1 MMPQQIPKFL
11 KTKPHQQHRN
21 CYIAKHEKLCKS
33 RTDQD
38 FIEDNNQTYHCK
50 HCNKVMHDKGNH
62 GRHESI
68 CGQYRKYIKDGQ
80 CLFCGKCFNEDTRLV
95 YHVKNVHKEQI
106 DPKVTSDSLT
116 NRSNNRMYHESI
128 CRASKIEAK
137 LPVVIRFTKRENN
150 CKLTELF
157 GIDDKNCVFCQNQD
171 LQKNHWKAIQQ
182 IQGGCNIKIMKCDGP
197 DQRKQTLKSRNGKNY
212 QRGPKMTRYQC
223 QYCNKIINDKGN
235 HARHEISCSRFGRY
249 AKYVKD
255 GKCMFCSKTSSQNV
269 RYLYFHIM
277 TDHKDQIDTEVLQ
290 ESTVVHLGSYDESLK
305 CKYCG
310 KKYRMAVQRKYHE
323 TICNGK

>member
-95 YHVKNVHKEQI
+95 NHVKTVHKEQI
-106 DPKVTSDSLT
+106 NPKINLL
-116 NRSNNRMYHESI
+116 
-128 CRASKIEAK
+128 EAK
-137 LPVVIRFTKRENN
+137 LPVVIRFTKRENF
-150 CKLTELF
+150 CKMTELF

-182 IQGGCNIKIMKCDGP
+182 IQGGCNIKIMK
-197 DQRKQTLKSRNGKNY
+197 
-212 QRGPKMTRYQC
+212 
-223 QYCNKIINDKGN
+223 
-235 HARHEISCSRFGRY
+235 
-249 AKYVKD
+249 
-255 GKCMFCSKTSSQNV
+255 
-269 RYLYFHIM
+269 
-277 TDHKDQIDTEVLQ
+277 
-290 ESTVVHLGSYDESLK
+290 
-305 CKYCG
+305 
-310 KKYRMAVQRKYHE
+310 
-323 TICNGK
+323 